1 MNQGK
6 FIILDRDGVINHE
19 SSAYVKTPDEWVPID
34 RSMEAISLLTKN
46 SYKII
51 LISNQAGVS
60 RRIISYNEMLNI
72 HQKLL
77 KTCNKF
83 GGDIFS
89 TYYCYDHPD
98 DNSSFRK
105 PKPGMYLEISERLNI
120 DLSRVFAIGDSIRD
134 IKAALASGCKPL
146 GVKTGN
152 GSKLADEMP
161 DLDIF
166 DDLFDAVQFVIENDK
181 QYTLNI

>member
-1 MNQGK
+1 MNQSK

-19 SSAYVKTPDEWVPID
+19 SSAYVKTPDEWIPID

-51 LISNQAGVS
+51 LISNQAGIS
-60 RRIISYNEMLNI
+60 RGIISYDKMLNI

-120 DLSRVFAIGDSIRD
+120 DLSEVFAIGDSIRD

-152 GSKLADEMP
+152 GSELSDEMP
-161 DLDIF
+161 NLDIF
-166 DDLFDAVQFVIENDK
+166 EDLFDAAQFVIEDDK

>member
-1 MNQGK
+1 
-6 FIILDRDGVINHE
+6 
-19 SSAYVKTPDEWVPID
+19 
-34 RSMEAISLLTKN
+34 
-46 SYKII
+46 
-51 LISNQAGVS
+51 
-60 RRIISYNEMLNI
+60 MLNI

-83 GGDIFS
+83 GGNIFS

-120 DLSRVFAIGDSIRD
+120 DLSRVFAIGDSIGD

-152 GSKLADEMP
+152 GSELSDEIP

-181 QYTLNI
+181 QYILNI

>member
-1 MNQGK
+1 MNQSK
-6 FIILDRDGVINHE
+6 FIILDRDGVINQD
-19 SSAYVKTPDEWVPID
+19 SPAYVKTAEEWVPIE

-60 RRIISYNEMLNI
+60 RGIISYNEMLHI

-152 GSKLADEMP
+152 GSELYDEIP

>member
-1 MNQGK
+1 MNQSK
-6 FIILDRDGVINHE
+6 YIILDRDGVINQE
-19 SSAYVKTPDEWVPID
+19 SSDYVKTPDEWVPIE

-51 LISNQAGVS
+51 LISNQAGIS
-60 RRIISYNEMLNI
+60 RGIISYKEMLNI

-77 KTCNKF
+77 KTCNKY
-83 GGDIFS
+83 GGNIFS

-98 DNSSFRK
+98 VNSSYRK

-152 GSKLADEMP
+152 GSKLSDEMP

-166 DDLFDAVQFVIENDK
+166 EDLFDAAQFVIEDDK

>member
-1 MNQGK
+1 MNQSK
-6 FIILDRDGVINHE
+6 FIILDRDGVINQD
-19 SSAYVKTPDEWVPID
+19 SPAYVKTAEEWVPIE

-51 LISNQAGVS
+51 LISNQAGIS
-60 RRIISYNEMLNI
+60 RGIIRYSEMLNI

-98 DNSSFRK
+98 HNSSFRK

-152 GSKLADEMP
+152 GSELSDEMP
-161 DLDIF
+161 NLDIF
-166 DDLFDAVQFVIENDK
+166 EDLFDAAQFVIENDK
-181 QYTLNI
+181 QYTLSI

>member
-1 MNQGK
+1 MNQNK
-6 FIILDRDGVINHE
+6 YIILDRDGVINQD
-19 SSAYVKTPDEWVPID
+19 SSAYIKTPDELVPID

-51 LISNQAGVS
+51 LISNQAGIS
-60 RRIISYNEMLNI
+60 KGIISYNEMLNI
-72 HQKLL
+72 HKKLV

-83 GGDIFS
+83 GGNIFS

-98 DNSSFRK
+98 KNSSFRK

-120 DLSRVFAIGDSIRD
+120 DLTRVFAIGDSTRD
-134 IKAALASGCKPL
+134 MRAALASGCKPL

-152 GSKLADEMP
+152 GGELSNEMP

-166 DDLFDAVQFVIENDK
+166 SDLFDAVQFVIEYDK
-181 QYTLNI
+181 QYILNI

>member
-1 MNQGK
+1 MNQSK
-6 FIILDRDGVINHE
+6 FIILDRDGVINQD

-51 LISNQAGVS
+51 LISNQAGIS
-60 RRIISYNEMLNI
+60 RGIISYTEMLNI

-98 DNSSFRK
+98 HNSCLLYTS
-105 PKPGMYLEISERLNI
+105 PSP
-120 DLSRVFAIGDSIRD
+120 RD
-134 IKAALASGCKPL
+134 G
-146 GVKTGN
+146 
-152 GSKLADEMP
+152 
-161 DLDIF
+161 
-166 DDLFDAVQFVIENDK
+166 
-181 QYTLNI
+181 

>member
-1 MNQGK
+1 MNQSK

-51 LISNQAGVS
+51 LISNQAGIS
-60 RRIISYNEMLNI
+60 RGIIRYNEMLNI
-72 HQKLL
+72 HKKLL

-83 GGDIFS
+83 GGNIFS

-98 DNSSFRK
+98 DNSSFSK
-105 PKPGMYLEISERLNI
+105 PEPGMYLEISERLNI
-120 DLSRVFAIGDSIRD
+120 DLSGVFAIGDSIRD

-152 GSKLADEMP
+152 GSELSDEMP
-161 DLDIF
+161 DLEIF
-166 DDLFDAVQFVIENDK
+166 DDLFNAAQFVIENDK

>member
-1 MNQGK
+1 MNQSK
-6 FIILDRDGVINHE
+6 YIILDRDGVINQD
-19 SSAYVKTPDEWVPID
+19 SSAYIKSTDEWVPID
-34 RSMEAISLLTKN
+34 RSIEAISLLTKN

-51 LISNQAGVS
+51 LISNQAGLS
-60 RRIISYNEMLNI
+60 RGIISYNQMLSI
-72 HQKLL
+72 HKQLI

-83 GGDIFS
+83 GGNIFS

-98 DNSSFRK
+98 QNSSFRK

-120 DLSRVFAIGDSIRD
+120 DLSEVFAIGDSIRD
-134 IKAALASGCKPL
+134 MKAALACGCKPL

-152 GSKLADEMP
+152 GSELSHAIP

-166 DDLFDAVQFVIENDK
+166 DDLFDAAQFVIENDR
-181 QYTLNI
+181 QYILNI

>member
-51 LISNQAGVS
+51 LISNQAGIS
-60 RRIISYNEMLNI
+60 RGIISYNEMLNI

-152 GSKLADEMP
+152 GSELSDQMP
-161 DLDIF
+161 DSDIF
-166 DDLFDAVQFVIENDK
+166 DDLFDAAQFVIENDK

>member
-1 MNQGK
+1 MNQSK
-6 FIILDRDGVINHE
+6 YIILDRDGVINQD
-19 SSAYVKTPDEWVPID
+19 SSAYVKTPDEWVPIE
-34 RSMEAISLLTKN
+34 RSIEAISLLTNN

-51 LISNQAGVS
+51 LISNQAGIS
-60 RRIISYNEMLNI
+60 RGIISYNEMINI
-72 HQKLL
+72 HKKLL

-83 GGDIFS
+83 GGNIFL
-89 TYYCYDHPD
+89 TYYCYDHPE

-105 PKPGMYLEISERLNI
+105 PKPGMYHDISDRLNI

-152 GSKLADEMP
+152 GSKLSDEMP
-161 DLDIF
+161 DLDVF
-166 DDLFDAVQFVIENDK
+166 EDLFDAAQFVIEDDK

>member
-1 MNQGK
+1 MNQSK
-6 FIILDRDGVINHE
+6 YIILDRDGVINQD
-19 SSAYVKTPDEWVPID
+19 SSAYVKTPDEWVPIE
-34 RSMEAISLLTKN
+34 RSMEAISLLTNN
-46 SYKII
+46 SYRII
-51 LISNQAGVS
+51 LISNQAGIS
-60 RRIISYNEMLNI
+60 RGIISYNEMLNI
-72 HQKLL
+72 HKKLL
-77 KTCNKF
+77 KTCIKF
-83 GGDIFS
+83 GGNIFS

-152 GSKLADEMP
+152 GSKLSDEMP

-166 DDLFDAVQFVIENDK
+166 DDLFDAAQFVIENDK
-181 QYTLNI
+181 QFTLNI

>member
-1 MNQGK
+1 MNQSK

-51 LISNQAGVS
+51 LISNQAGIS
-60 RRIISYNEMLNI
+60 RGIISYNEILNI

-152 GSKLADEMP
+152 GSELAGEMP

-166 DDLFDAVQFVIENDK
+166 DGLFDAVQFVIENDK
-181 QYTLNI
+181 QYNLNI

>member
-1 MNQGK
+1 
-6 FIILDRDGVINHE
+6 
-19 SSAYVKTPDEWVPID
+19 
-34 RSMEAISLLTKN
+34 
-46 SYKII
+46 
-51 LISNQAGVS
+51 
-60 RRIISYNEMLNI
+60 MLNI
-72 HQKLL
+72 HKKLL

-83 GGDIFS
+83 GGDIYS

-105 PKPGMYLEISERLNI
+105 PNPGMYLEISERLNI

-152 GSKLADEMP
+152 GSELSDQIP
-161 DLDIF
+161 DSDIF
-166 DDLFDAVQFVIENDK
+166 DDLFDAAQFVIENDK
-181 QYTLNI
+181 QYTLSI

>member
-1 MNQGK
+1 MNQSK
-6 FIILDRDGVINHE
+6 YIILDRDGVINQE
-19 SSAYVKTPDEWVPID
+19 SSAYVKTPDEWVPIE

-60 RRIISYNEMLNI
+60 RGIISYNEMLNI

-77 KTCNKF
+77 KTCKKF
-83 GGDIFS
+83 GGNIFS

-152 GSKLADEMP
+152 GSELSNEMP

-166 DDLFDAVQFVIENDK
+166 DDLFDAAQFVIENDK

>member
-1 MNQGK
+1 MNQSK

-19 SSAYVKTPDEWVPID
+19 SSAYVKTPDEWVPIE

-51 LISNQAGVS
+51 LISNQSGIS
-60 RRIISYNEMLNI
+60 RGIISYTEMLNI

-77 KTCNKF
+77 KTCSKF

-98 DNSSFRK
+98 DNSSLRK

-152 GSKLADEMP
+152 GNELSVEMP

-166 DDLFDAVQFVIENDK
+166 DDLFDAAQFVIENDK
-181 QYTLNI
+181 QYTFNI

>member
-1 MNQGK
+1 MNQSK

-60 RRIISYNEMLNI
+60 RRIIRYNEMLNI

-152 GSKLADEMP
+152 GSELADEMP